1 MGRIVRRRERREL
14 ELQMRELDRLDQ
26 QPGPGPDP
34 RQQARHLRRRAPR
47 WVGGL
52 GWVSCVVAVTV
63 VMSILPGPMRDP
75 LRHALHLPDLRIAAA
90 VDTSARGAYAFE
102 RTQPGTSTPVSYSP
116 CKPIHYV
123 VNPDGG
129 PDDSLVFIKAAVAEA
144 SRRSGFDFAYDGT
157 TTDRAFDRSSGPVLI
172 GFARPGELGELPEN
186 GDAVG
191 IGGSTFVVEG
201 NGFDHAVTGMVAL
214 KTSWFRRADATGHR
228 AEERAVVMHELGHV
242 LGLAHVDD
250 PGELMYPSVTRTS
263 YGSGD
268 IEGLAKLGAVRCG

>member
-1 MGRIVRRRERREL
+1 MGRIGRRRERREL
-14 ELQMRELDRLDQ
+14 ERRMRELDRLDQ
-26 QPGPGPDP
+26 QFGLGADP
-34 RQQARHLRRRAPR
+34 RQHARHLRRRSPR
-47 WVGGL
+47 WLGRL
-52 GWVSCVVAVTV
+52 GWVTCLVAVTA
-63 VMSILPGPMRDP
+63 VMSIAPGPMRDP
-75 LRHALHLPDLRIAAA
+75 LRHLLHLPDLRIAAA

-116 CKPIHYV
+116 CRPIHYI
-123 VNPDGG
+123 VNLDGG
-129 PDDSLVFIKAAVAEA
+129 PGDSLRFIKAAVAEA

-157 TTDRAFDRSSGPVLI
+157 TTDRTFKRSSGPVLI

-191 IGGSTFVVEG
+191 LGGSTFVLSS

-228 AEERAVVMHELGHV
+228 AEEQAVVMHELGHV